1 MLRTKKKTKL
11 TYFLKYEYIAMY
23 TVPNRG
29 ISVFLGSFAHSNIL
43 VAVEWR
49 RGEKKKQSVFFA
61 GTYFC

>member
-1 MLRTKKKTKL
+1 MLRTKKKNL
-11 TYFLKYEYIAMY
+11 TYFSKYEYIAMY

-29 ISVFLGSFAHSNIL
+29 ISVFLGSFPHSNIL

-49 RGEKKKQSVFFA
+49 GGAEKKQLVFFA